1 MRQPLCHPL
10 SLKVKYE
17 NYFLEN
23 ALPSQVQIANKMPT
37 ASFPSTFSYWGQSGL
52 ITKGKVNCFFFWFV
66 GSSSMYQIVLIW
78 KTLSRFLVVLTIF
91 SWKRYKNH
99 CEKLYLFNTKG
110 SKNTVINS
118 KSSCQGLY
126 LLLVSLPV
134 QCTGIAMNCDC
145 HESLLSKYCWT
156 SGHCH
161 CHGFILLKC
170 LQWS

>member
-1 MRQPLCHPL
+1 M
-10 SLKVKYE
+10 
-17 NYFLEN
+17 
-23 ALPSQVQIANKMPT
+23 
-37 ASFPSTFSYWGQSGL
+37 
-52 ITKGKVNCFFFWFV
+52 
-66 GSSSMYQIVLIW
+66 
-78 KTLSRFLVVLTIF
+78 SRFLVVFIIF
-91 SWKRYKNH
+91 SWKRYKNL

-145 HESLLSKYCWT
+145 HESLQSKYCWT
-156 SGHCH
+156 SGHCQ

-170 LQWS
+170 LQCTIYVQTLAFYCQRSPKPRNTLSRALQSTERKTV